1 MSIHGPQ
8 VWAAFH
14 RNEALPLDV
23 MESDFV
29 RTAVVY
35 PEDDMP
41 VYERWMRILEF
52 FPAIRGKHLYE
63 DVSTVLDDVYHN
75 GSGPVVAAA
84 IDFVLLRWHFFDMLK
99 ANGIGRTHYNDYE
112 IEAAQVWRDK
122 LIDRMPSTAPEDY
135 EDGTYIPAN
144 APLGKTQH
152 RWLQ

>member
-1 MSIHGPQ
+1 MSVHGPQ

-14 RNEALPLDV
+14 RNDALPIDL
-23 MESDFV
+23 MESDFL
-29 RTAVVY
+29 RTAIIY
-35 PEDDMP
+35 PEDEMP

-63 DVSTVLDDVYHN
+63 DVNAILDDVYRN
-75 GSGPVVAAA
+75 GTGQVVGAA

-99 ANGIGRTHYNDYE
+99 ANDIGRTHINDYE

-122 LIDRMPSTAPEDY
+122 FIDRMPYAEPGDVAE
-135 EDGTYIPAN
+135 
-144 APLGKTQH
+144 GKYVPPKKEKAQH